1 MSLSQ
6 VREKLKLQI
15 DLLLKMQFT
24 DFIYDR
30 FYSVD
35 SYFSTLLSCML
46 LSHPNVMVEI
56 LNVQPLNGGCR
67 SQEAALPP
75 C

>member
-1 MSLSQ
+1 
-6 VREKLKLQI
+6 
-15 DLLLKMQFT
+15 MQLA

-35 SYFSTLLSCML
+35 CYFSTLLSGML

-56 LNVQPLNGGCR
+56 FNVQPLNGGCR
-67 SQEAALPP
+67 SQEAALAPY
-75 C
+75 